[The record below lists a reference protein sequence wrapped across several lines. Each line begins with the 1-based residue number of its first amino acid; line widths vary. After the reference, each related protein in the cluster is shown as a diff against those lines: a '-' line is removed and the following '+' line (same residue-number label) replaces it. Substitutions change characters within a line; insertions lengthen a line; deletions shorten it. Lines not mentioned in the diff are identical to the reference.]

1 MFWIFPLNPTS
12 GTKSLTLE
20 INKITR
26 CTTFTTDCASS
37 VTVESRHIIEPTLEA
52 LVYQF
57 DPIGVKCSYLPL
69 LRVT

>member
-26 CTTFTTDCASS
+26 STTFTTDSASS
-37 VTVESRHIIEPTLEA
+37 VTVEPRHVIEATLEA

-57 DPIGVKCSYLPL
+57 DPKGVKYSYLP
-69 LRVT
+69 